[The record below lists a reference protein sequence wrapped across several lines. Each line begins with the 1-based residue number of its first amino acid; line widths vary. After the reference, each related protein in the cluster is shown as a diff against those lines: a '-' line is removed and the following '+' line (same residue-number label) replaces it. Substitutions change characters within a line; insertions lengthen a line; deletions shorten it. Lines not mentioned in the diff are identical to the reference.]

1 MKYKDYY
8 EILGVPKNASAD
20 DIKKAYRKLARKYHP
35 DVNKAAGAE
44 NKFKDINEANEV
56 LSDSEKRTRYDH
68 MGSAWQN
75 GQDFEPPP
83 NWDQQGFGKRRG
95 GRQSNADFGGFGGE
109 SFGGFSD
116 FFESVFGGGSFGQ
129 GMSQEDLFSGRRSR
143 HTAGQDLEA
152 EVSITLEEAY
162 KGVSKTLTFESRT
175 HGSRTLDV
183 KIPAGIIDGAVLRL
197 KGQGGEG
204 RGSGKKGDLLLKIHL
219 QPHSK
224 FRIKD
229 SDLETDLEVSPWEAL
244 LGTKVS
250 LTLLD
255 NPITLTIP
263 AGAQSGNRLR
273 LKGKGMKMKNGESGD
288 LYIVIKIMNPKYPTH
303 EEKKLFQELG
313 NISKFNPRG

>member
-8 EILGVPKNASAD
+8 EILGVPRNASSE

-35 DVNKAAGAE
+35 DVNKSPGAE

-56 LSDSEKRTRYDH
+56 LSDTEKRNRYDH

-75 GQDFEPPP
+75 GQDFTPPP
-83 NWDQQGFGKRRG
+83 GWEQFGFGKRRG
-95 GRQSNADFGGFGGE
+95 GHQAHSGFSGFGGE

-116 FFESVFGGGSFGQ
+116 FFESFFGGDFGGG
-129 GMSQEDLFSGRRSR
+129 MNQEDVFSGRRSR
-143 HTAGQDLEA
+143 NSAGDDLEA

-162 KGVSKTLTFESRT
+162 KGGNKTITFESRT
-175 HGSRTLDV
+175 RGSKTLDV
-183 KIPAGIIDGAVLRL
+183 KIPAGVSDGAVLRL

-204 RGSGKKGDLLLKIHL
+204 RGSGRKGDLLLTLRI

-224 FRIKD
+224 FRIKGA
-229 SDLETDLEVSPWEAL
+229 DLETDLEVSPWEAL

-288 LYIVIKIMNPKYPTH
+288 LYIIIKIMNPKYPTH
-303 EEKKLFQELG
+303 EEKKLFQELS

>member
-8 EILGVPKNASAD
+8 EILGIGKNASAD

-56 LSDSEKRTRYDH
+56 LSDPEKRNRYDH

-75 GQDFEPPP
+75 GQDFNPPP
-83 NWDQQGFGKRRG
+83 DWEQYGFGKRRS
-95 GRQSNADFGGFGGE
+95 GRQSNADFGN
-109 SFGGFSD
+109 FGGFSD
-116 FFESVFGGGSFGQ
+116 FFESFFGGGGFGQ
-129 GMSQEDLFSGRRSR
+129 GMSQEDIFSGRHNR
-143 HTAGQDLEA
+143 HAAGQDLEA

-162 KGVSKTLTFESRT
+162 KGVNKTLSFESRT
-175 HGSRTLDV
+175 HGARNFDV
-183 KIPAGIIDGAVLRL
+183 KIPAGISDGAVLRL

-224 FRIKD
+224 FRIKG

-250 LTLLD
+250 FTLLD

-263 AGAQSGNRLR
+263 SGAQSGNRLR
-273 LKGKGMKMKNGESGD
+273 LKGKGMKMKNNESGD
-288 LYIVIKIMNPKYPTH
+288 LYIVVKIMNPKYPTH
-303 EEKKLFQELG
+303 EEKKLFQELAD
-313 NISKFNPRG
+313 ISKFNPRG